1 MNISRIY
8 CWANDNF
15 ILILDNVRLCF
26 RIKFL
31 MLFPLNW
38 KCWNWKWWKEWT
50 CGWVLL
56 GIMPFFQ
63 KTVRSRWWNFA
74 LYEYI
79 RRSGWY
85 GWSEQNS
92 FLGNFFCH
100 YLDRLRQN
108 YLSLCCQLNGCQINL
123 WITLDKI
130 LSIVFLCFLIVHDN
144 KDGRRK
150 QKTWNWNDFI
160 SLKL

>member
-15 ILILDNVRLCF
+15 ILILDNVRLCL

-31 MLFPLNW
+31 MSFPLNW

-56 GIMPFFQ
+56 GIMPQ
-63 KTVRSRWWNFA
+63 KTLRSRWWNFA
-74 LYEYI
+74 SYVYI
-79 RRSGWY
+79 FGEVGDIVGASKTRSWGI
-85 GWSEQNS
+85 
-92 FLGNFFCH
+92 FFH
-100 YLDRLRQN
+100 LYLDRFRQN
-108 YLSLCCQLNGCQINL
+108 FLSLCSQLNDCQINL

-130 LSIVFLCFLIVHDN
+130 LSIVFLCFLTVHDN

-150 QKTWNWNDFI
+150 QKLEIEMI
-160 SLKL
+160 S